1 MYAPPHFSG
10 GGWEG
15 VHGQR
20 SKRQEQKRNCPYKPY
35 LLKSA
40 ELVTNQLIYFSQN
53 YYLWLYATKP

>member
-20 SKRQEQKRNCPYKPY
+20 SKRQEQKRNARKNPTYSN
-35 LLKSA
+35 L
-40 ELVTNQLIYFSQN
+40 QN
-53 YYLWLYATKP
+53 

>member
-20 SKRQEQKRNCPYKPY
+20 SKRQEQIRN
-35 LLKSA
+35 A
-40 ELVTNQLIYFSQN
+40 RTNPTYSNLQN
-53 YYLWLYATKP
+53 Y